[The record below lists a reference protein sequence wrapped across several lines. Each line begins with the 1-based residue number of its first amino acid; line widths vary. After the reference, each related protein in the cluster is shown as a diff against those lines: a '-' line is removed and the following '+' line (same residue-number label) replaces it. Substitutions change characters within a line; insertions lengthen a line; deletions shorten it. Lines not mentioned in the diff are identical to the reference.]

1 MLLYKQL
8 RIIKITNQIVF
19 PNHNFFFFWE
29 EGLATAPGLIGP
41 GSSPGGRAP
50 HREFPPNELRLG
62 LLYDLYLLFDK
73 DPALL
78 TSPLDPYNYS
88 NTHITQIYFFLL
100 NQAYTIVCSKWP
112 WACWHVPPKNICQIR
127 YSNPVSYT
135 DTRIRVHVALVKP
148 FTDYNVDRSET
159 QVHVLFCRSC
169 VPSYFFFEQIHSTH
183 SLPLPLTKFL

>member
-1 MLLYKQL
+1 MVFKSKNLMLLYKQL

-62 LLYDLYLLFDK
+62 LLYGRYLLFDK

-88 NTHITQIYFFLL
+88 NTHITQIYFFYWIRPIPLYVL
-100 NQAYTIVCSKWP
+100 SGLG
-112 WACWHVPPKNICQIR
+112 HVGMSHQKI
-127 YSNPVSYT
+127 SAKS
-135 DTRIRVHVALVKP
+135 DTQTQFLIPTPAS
-148 FTDYNVDRSET
+148 RSM
-159 QVHVLFCRSC
+159 
-169 VPSYFFFEQIHSTH
+169 
-183 SLPLPLTKFL
+183 